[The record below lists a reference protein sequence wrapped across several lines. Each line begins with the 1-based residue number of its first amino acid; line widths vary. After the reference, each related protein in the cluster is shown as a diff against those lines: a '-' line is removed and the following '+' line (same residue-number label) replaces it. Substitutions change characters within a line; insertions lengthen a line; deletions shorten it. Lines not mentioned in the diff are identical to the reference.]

1 MANPE
6 SKTTTGLDWRLE
18 LINVPVADVD
28 RSIDFYVNKVG
39 FNLDHDHT
47 PTDEIRFVQLT
58 PQGSPASISIGKG
71 LPNSQPGSVKGLQLV
86 VDDIEAARDE
96 LAERGVGI
104 SEIDEQPWGR
114 FAYFAD
120 PDGNGWVLQLN
131 SRPA

>member
-1 MANPE
+1 M
-6 SKTTTGLDWRLE
+6 TTSDFRLE
-18 LINVPVADVD
+18 MINVPVSDVD

-58 PQGSPASISIGKG
+58 PQGSPASISIGTG
-71 LPNSQPGSVKGLQLV
+71 LPNTEPGSVKGLQLV
-86 VDDIEAARDE
+86 VDDIEAARTE
-96 LAERGVGI
+96 LTGRGVQV
-104 SEIDEQPWGR
+104 SEIDDLPWGK

-131 SRPA
+131 SRLG

>member
-1 MANPE
+1 M
-6 SKTTTGLDWRLE
+6 TTSDFRLE
-18 LINVPVADVD
+18 MVNVPVSDVD

-58 PQGSPASISIGKG
+58 PQGSPASISIGTG
-71 LPNSQPGSVKGLQLV
+71 LPNTEPGSVKGLQLV
-86 VDDIEAARDE
+86 VDDIEAARTE
-96 LAERGVGI
+96 LTGRGVQV
-104 SEIDEQPWGR
+104 SEIDDLPWGK

-131 SRPA
+131 SRLG